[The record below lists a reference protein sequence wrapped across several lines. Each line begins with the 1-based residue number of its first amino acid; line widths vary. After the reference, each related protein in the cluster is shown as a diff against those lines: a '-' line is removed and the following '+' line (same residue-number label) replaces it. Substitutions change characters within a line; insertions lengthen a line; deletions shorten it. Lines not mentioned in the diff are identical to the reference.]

1 MAGRAHSPTTGTGFA
16 VYLPKTSILEE
27 SLMMILAPLALLAAA
42 SSPFEDLDALDRQI
56 AAIAPAQ
63 SIDRRL
69 KLRRCPA
76 PVAIETFGARGLSVS
91 CPAVG
96 WRIFV
101 AVAAMNTPSQG
112 PADIR
117 RGDVVSLQVPGD
129 GFIISTSAT
138 ALDDARTGQMLR
150 LKIDRETAVISAEA
164 TGAGQARLPI
174 DKKP

>member
-1 MAGRAHSPTTGTGFA
+1 
-16 VYLPKTSILEE
+16 
-27 SLMMILAPLALLAAA
+27 MILAPLALLAAT
-42 SSPFEDLDALDRQI
+42 SSRFEDLDALDRQI
-56 AAIAPAQ
+56 AAMAPAQ
-63 SIDRRL
+63 PIDRRL
-69 KLRRCPA
+69 KLPRCPA

-101 AVAAMNTPSQG
+101 ATAPMNTPSQG

-117 RGDVVSLQVPGD
+117 RGDVISLQVPGD

-150 LKIDRETAVISAEA
+150 LKIARESTVISAEA
-164 TGAGQARLPI
+164 TGVGQARMPI
-174 DKKP
+174 NKKP